1 VNVTPISKSSLGATG
16 SGPRSKIRISNLQ
29 EKKARHEPISA
40 LALGDFTSAR
50 LADEAGIDFVLVGDS
65 LGSYLLG
72 YENTLPVTLEEMLH
86 HTRAVRRGVRYAL
99 LVADMPF
106 GTYQVSL
113 QEGVKNASRFL
124 KEAGAEAVKIEGGE
138 KRTELVRHLLDA
150 EIPVMGHI
158 GLTPQSVHRM
168 SGYKVQG
175 KTLPAVEDLMRDALA
190 LERAGAFAI
199 VLEGVPREV
208 AAMITAEVSVPTIG
222 IGAGPDCAGQILV
235 FHDLIGLT
243 GEPAKFVR
251 QYANVAAVMSEAVHD
266 FKRDLDAR
274 AFPSDAESYH
284 LPKDAQETLGLILD
298 RKKAMAR

>member
-1 VNVTPISKSSLGATG
+1 LGPAG
-16 SGPRSKIRISNLQ
+16 AGPRSKIRINHLQ

-72 YENTLPVTLEEMLH
+72 HENTLPVTLEEMLH

-99 LVADMPF
+99 VVADMPF

-113 QEGVKNASRFL
+113 QEGVRNASRFL

-138 KRTELVRHLLDA
+138 KRAELVRHLLDA

-175 KTLPAVEDLMRDALA
+175 KTLPAVEDLMRDAIA

-199 VLEGVPREV
+199 VLEGMPREV

-222 IGAGPDCAGQILV
+222 IGAGPDCSGQILV

-251 QYANVAAVMSEAVHD
+251 QYANVAAVMSEAVQD
-266 FKRDLDAR
+266 FRRDLDAR

-284 LPKDAQETLGLILD
+284 LPKDAQEALGLILD
-298 RKKAMAR
+298 RKKARTR